1 MARKNGSYPIPGG
14 SVHLKKCSVEFNEQ
28 AVQDLANELNNCC
41 SYGNNNDA
49 KDPIY
54 FEGPATVAPN
64 VAAATSTAEK
74 DMKSSRDLKS
84 ASIGGITAPSD
95 NQNKINLPGTDEQT
109 NAPRP
114 YKVKQENG
122 EHNFLKDIRNNKIM
136 YYMFCFMDALG
147 MTFIIHNNMLIFLK
161 LFSNFF
167 FFSFSTFSKVAELY
181 PNLHK
186 HIMDVIPANYRI
198 FPTLCFCY
206 FGKTGGTN
214 GGYCHGKKFF
224 VFVNVFF
231 FMFFD
236 FFLFAFFFPYFY
248 IY

>member
-1 MARKNGSYPIPGG
+1 SSSLSSSSSLSLNNTLNQRSSLDLRFPSAASKSKSPFSPTNKIVRLKNKNLPMARKNGSYPIPGG

-161 LFSNFF
+161 
-167 FFSFSTFSKVAELY
+167 
-181 PNLHK
+181 
-186 HIMDVIPANYRI
+186 
-198 FPTLCFCY
+198 
-206 FGKTGGTN
+206 
-214 GGYCHGKKFF
+214 
-224 VFVNVFF
+224 
-231 FMFFD
+231 
-236 FFLFAFFFPYFY
+236 
-248 IY
+248 